1 MLIIRNNSHRDGKK
15 GVHFPVGILN
25 LTFKKK
31 PVKNENLC
39 TNKKMSSQK
48 WTKMIVSC
56 RTFENGCFYDTL
68 QDRVI
73 GYTS

>member
-1 MLIIRNNSHRDGKK
+1 MPNINEMGSLLIIRNNSHRDGKK

-48 WTKMIVSC
+48 
-56 RTFENGCFYDTL
+56 
-68 QDRVI
+68 
-73 GYTS
+73 